1 MQVRDYSLYRH
12 TFPNGKMYIGITKK
26 TPICRRW
33 QNGKGYC
40 QQPKMAHA
48 IAKYGWVN
56 VRHDILLIDLT
67 EQEAKFWEQFY
78 IRQFNTVENGYNI
91 TFGGDG
97 LTGVKRSEATKRKIG
112 EANRQKNYSGNPEVL
127 RAYVSQHGAWNKG
140 KPLQG
145 EHLRKIAEERQ
156 RRCNKSISACD
167 PHTHEVVLT
176 FVSCTAA
183 AKFFG
188 VSKEVISRCAHSGR
202 KTAAGYEWRYA
213 NASV

>member
-1 MQVRDYSLYRH
+1 MQIRNYSLYRH

-26 TPICRRW
+26 TPVRLRW
-33 QNGKGYC
+33 QNGNGYC
-40 QQPKMAHA
+40 HQPKMAHA
-48 IAKYGWVN
+48 IAKYGWESVQ
-56 VRHDILLIDLT
+56 HDILLIGLT

-78 IRQFNTVENGYNI
+78 IRQFDAVENGYNI

-97 LTGVKRSEATKRKIG
+97 LTGMRLSEETKRKIG
-112 EANRQKNYSGNPEVL
+112 EANRQKNYPGNSEVL

-140 KPLQG
+140 KSLAG
-145 EHLRKIAEERQ
+145 EHLRKITEERQ
-156 RRCNKSISACD
+156 RRCNKSILACD
-167 PHTHEVVLT
+167 PHTHEVALT

-188 VSKEVISRCAHSGR
+188 VSKEVISRCAHGGR